1 MPSWEHFV
9 DLSQPRPKNVML
21 AGKTY
26 VRGGAFV
33 RKRAKSTPKRLATEE
48 NEGLDISDSAAEDE
62 HKKDNIWAFQPSKAA
77 VEAAKRAAKIKV
89 ESGPSCGPYDSESVR
104 DRVRNW
110 QSQGGG
116 VVTASNIVVEFEDSE
131 NEAEFG
137 GNIRS
142 QPVSPIKDRWGVR
155 KETIATKQGL
165 GNKPSSPSKGASDNP
180 STPKTPNTPRKRII
194 SDEHWKQKPIPAKG
208 NKGATPKEDDKK
220 HSYNDGIRVTPIDDD
235 DSKPR
240 KVDPEKKTFLDDG
253 IRVYATP
260 PISRRASAQKEVS
273 ADEEET
279 NSEVDTPIS
288 PEPSETASTDE
299 NITPKTVRRDE
310 SEKPTVARKETKR
323 SARGIFGAVLE
334 ESKRMFSRTETV
346 YVSQPENPR
355 IDNWLG
361 DIPDLPD
368 DPFLNDEKEREEPEI
383 AKTPLHRRRKSKAP
397 TPDPN
402 GIWDTVSTV
411 DTVPDSA
418 EDLFRRQRRRRSSKP
433 SQDNSSPTKDESIQ
447 NKGTQEPDG
456 FQSDSIKSSQ
466 KHNSQHRSTPAGGE
480 SAKATSKRNTIGIA
494 ALQALFTNPKE
505 EQTENNR
512 AVSPSRAPNAIS
524 QSTTAGST
532 PRKPFPS
539 VGGHRLSTIAS
550 VDTLNT
556 AAAESIALS
565 EISADSNF
573 TAKPKNRRTQSSD
586 PYDKLETDG
595 PRRKKSRLARHAD
608 LMSVLSVSHSGG
620 KSIKSARSVRA
631 QRTRL
636 DTSTIPDLIKDL
648 TNNEIK
654 YMQELRTLVDG
665 VIPVIL
671 SSILSKSE
679 SKAIANLFSPLGQ
692 TSFVSDAIYAMGV
705 ALEGLRK
712 WHRRLEPSIAGPV
725 SVTVFLTWAQGVQRI
740 YQDYLKAWRMGFK
753 DVVVNLAPA
762 SNTEPKD
769 DVFGEGLP
777 RNKDGDITNT
787 DGERVDVAFLLRR
800 PLVRLKELAEILK
813 SINAIQP
820 STLAEKLAADFHG
833 LVVEARRRV
842 YQEKARLEDEAA
854 ANVDATRARRIFDLT
869 PQTDVVVNT
878 TRRVRA
884 ADYFD
889 LSLLHSNG
897 QRIECGVELLLRDDA
912 PDAGAGADLLIC
924 QIDTNDK
931 WLLFPPIDVGN
942 VSARNGDSQGE
953 IIVMLRGTKDHGQN
967 WEELISMTNE
977 NEQTAF
983 EWVQMLGLVPIPP
996 QLPQRYSTH
1005 KINDAG
1011 KTLTGTTFSDSVVS
1025 DSLASS
1031 VSHTH
1036 TTRSLSSARTQIP
1049 LGEQLESATKLDAS
1063 PILAARRDRSK
1074 SPSKHHSPSTTA
1086 RASLRATCTSA
1097 SEDEDLAY
1105 SSTSSRD
1112 RTNSANA
1119 TCSPRSLNEAMSMA
1133 GNTNSTLKRN
1143 HARKRRPDSVSI
1155 PSSPQTPSNERS
1167 LGDFTQ
1173 TNRVQSSPLQSSLSM
1188 GEQEQARTKSSK
1200 PSLFRQNS
1208 STPSTELPVVSKV
1221 RPAMSDET
1229 AKSQEKKDMT
1239 KRADR
1244 PNKQRR
1250 DSVGEEIP
1258 PPPPPHRV
1266 PSPIKFSATPIIDN
1280 DSSTIKGKRLS
1291 SSPLKYQYEPSSA
1304 SDDGSETSS
1313 AADQDA
1319 SDNDLSSSD
1328 EEDSFE
1334 IDDLPELPQQFIQQT
1349 RPPLSQP
1356 SLPSKTLGPSSSA
1369 SQAPYKTVPSQ
1380 PNKALRNAAIVSYWS
1395 DKSQWVQLHPDICSI
1410 VVAPGLVEIYQMSAA
1425 HSNDTGNTHM
1435 QSATPYPAA
1444 QPLLILHLTPMVLL
1458 QQGTA
1463 LDVTVRSPPQG
1474 GTMQGTFTSVNFL
1487 FRSRSPEEAE
1497 ILYGVFHHSRMNNP
1511 TYIALQQA
1519 RATAEKPVFDSVFG
1533 HSQGR
1538 SASSWFSFGRQK
1550 SYRASSVPTPKAK
1563 SDPSVGTRT
1572 TSFSAKLFGSNRFN
1586 IARSSVM
1593 SRKSPDGSIFT
1604 SSDNSMG
1611 SGTSSP
1617 LPGTIPGS
1625 NEAPLGLSN
1634 TKIRLYSREGTR
1646 WLDLGSGTLTIMR
1659 PTTDPNSGIDL
1670 NSPPEIGYAHGVGSN
1685 GVITPTQK
1693 RGVDDKRIVVMKA
1706 KKETVLLD
1714 VTLGESCF
1722 ERTART
1728 GIALSLWEIF
1738 EGGTVA
1744 DKGGVTNGRFKYFM
1758 MQFQNEAACA
1768 FTFSMVGRHRF

>member
-1 MPSWEHFV
+1 MPSWEYFV
-9 DLSQPRPKNVML
+9 DLSECRPKNVML
-21 AGKTY
+21 PGKTY
-26 VRGGAFV
+26 VKGGAFV
-33 RKRAKSTPKRLATEE
+33 RKRAKSTPKRIATEE
-48 NEGLDISDSAAEDE
+48 NEGQDVSDSDVKEE
-62 HKKDNIWAFQPSKAA
+62 PKKDNIRFFQPSKAA
-77 VEAAKRAAKIKV
+77 VEAAKRAAATKNI
-89 ESGPSCGPYDSESVR
+89 ETGSPCGPYDSDSVR
-104 DRVRNW
+104 ERVRNW

-131 NEAEFG
+131 NETEFV

-142 QPVSPIKDRWGVR
+142 QPASPIKDRWGVR
-155 KETIATKQGL
+155 KETISTKQGF
-165 GNKPSSPSKGASDNP
+165 GKKPLSPSKGASDNA
-180 STPKTPNTPRKRII
+180 STQKTPNTPRKRII
-194 SDEHWKQKPIPAKG
+194 SDEHWKHKPTPAKG
-208 NKGATPKEDDKK
+208 NKDTTPKKNDKK
-220 HSYNDGIRVTPIDDD
+220 HSYNDGIRVAPIDDE
-235 DSKPR
+235 DSKSREVSPG
-240 KVDPEKKTFLDDG
+240 KTPFLDDG

-260 PISRRASAQKEVS
+260 PISRRTSDQKEVS
-273 ADEEET
+273 GDEAESS
-279 NSEVDTPIS
+279 SEVDTPIS
-288 PEPSETASTDE
+288 PEPSETVSTDE
-299 NITPKTVRRDE
+299 NVTPKTALRDE
-310 SEKPTVARKETKR
+310 SEKPIVTRKETKR

-361 DIPDLPD
+361 AIPDLPD
-368 DPFLNDEKEREEPEI
+368 DPFINDEKEREESEI
-383 AKTPLHRRRKSKAP
+383 AKTPLRRRRKSKVPAS
-397 TPDPN
+397 DPN

-447 NKGTQEPDG
+447 NKGMQESEG
-456 FQSDSIKSSQ
+456 LQSGSMKSSQ
-466 KHNSQHRSTPAGGE
+466 KHNAQQRSTVVGE
-480 SAKATSKRNTIGIA
+480 ESTGAKLRRNTIGIA
-494 ALQALFTNPKE
+494 ALQALFTDQKE
-505 EQTENNR
+505 EQKENHR
-512 AVSPSRAPNAIS
+512 SISPSQAPIAVS

-556 AAAESIALS
+556 AATESIALS

-573 TAKPKNRRTQSSD
+573 TAKPKNRRTQNSD
-586 PYDKLETDG
+586 PYDKSTTDG
-595 PRRKKSRLARHAD
+595 PRRKKSRLAKHAD
-608 LMSVLSVSHSGG
+608 LMSVLSMSHNGG
-620 KSIKSARSVRA
+620 KSIKSARSIRA

-636 DTSTIPDLIKDL
+636 DTTTIPDLIRNL
-648 TNNEIK
+648 TNDETK

-665 VIPVIL
+665 VIPVML
-671 SSILSKSE
+671 ASILSKTE

-705 ALEGLRK
+705 ALEGLKK
-712 WHRRLEPSIAGPV
+712 WHKRLEPSIAGPV
-725 SVTVFLTWAQGVQRI
+725 SVTVFLTWAQGVHRI
-740 YQDYLKAWRMGFK
+740 YQDYLKAWRMGFQ

-762 SNTEPKD
+762 SDTEHKD
-769 DVFGEGLP
+769 DAFGHGLP

-800 PLVRLKELAEILK
+800 PLVRLKDLAETLK
-813 SINAIQP
+813 SINVIQS
-820 STLAEKLAADFHG
+820 STLAEKLSADFHG

-854 ANVDATRARRIFDLT
+854 ANIDATRARRIFDLT

-912 PDAGAGADLLIC
+912 PDAGSGADLFIC
-924 QIDTNDK
+924 QIDTNDR
-931 WLLFPPIDVGN
+931 WLLFPPVDIGN

-953 IIVMLRGTKDHGQN
+953 IIVMLRGIDDHGRN
-967 WEELISMTNE
+967 WQELLSMTSD
-977 NEQTAF
+977 NEQTGF
-983 EWVQMLGLVPIPP
+983 EWVQMLGLVPVPP
-996 QLPQRYSTH
+996 RLPQEYNSDKRNNTSR
-1005 KINDAG
+1005 I
-1011 KTLTGTTFSDSVVS
+1011 LSGTMFSDSVVS

-1031 VSHTH
+1031 VSYTH

-1049 LGEQLESATKLDAS
+1049 LGEQLESANKLDA
-1063 PILAARRDRSK
+1063 PTILAARRDGSK
-1074 SPSKHHSPSTTA
+1074 SPSKHDATSTTA
-1086 RASLRATCTSA
+1086 RASLLATCTSA

-1112 RTNSANA
+1112 HPNSANA
-1119 TCSPRSLNEAMSMA
+1119 IGSPRSLNEAMSMA

-1143 HARKRRPDSVSI
+1143 HARKRRPDSMSMLN
-1155 PSSPQTPSNERS
+1155 PPQAPLNEKSPN
-1167 LGDFTQ
+1167 DFTQ
-1173 TNRVQSSPLQSSLSM
+1173 TNRVQSSPAQISLSI
-1188 GEQEQARTKSSK
+1188 GKQEQARPKSSK
-1200 PSLFRQNS
+1200 PSLFGQS
-1208 STPSTELPVVSKV
+1208 SSIPDTELPVIPKP
-1221 RPAMSDET
+1221 RPAMSNGA
-1229 AKSQEKKDMT
+1229 AKSQESKNVILQ
-1239 KRADR
+1239 ADK
-1244 PNKQRR
+1244 PNEPRQ
-1250 DSVGEEIP
+1250 SSNNEEIP
-1258 PPPPPHRV
+1258 PPPPPHRA
-1266 PSPIKFSATPIIDN
+1266 PSPIKFSTTPVIDM
-1280 DSSTIKGKRLS
+1280 DSGTIKGKRLS

-1319 SDNDLSSSD
+1319 SDDDLSSSD
-1328 EEDSFE
+1328 EEDSFK
-1334 IDDLPELPQQFIQQT
+1334 IDDVPELPQQFVQQK

-1380 PNKALRNAAIVSYWS
+1380 PNKALHIAAIVSYWS
-1395 DKSQWVQLHPDICSI
+1395 DKSQWVQLHPDICNI
-1410 VVAPGLVEIYQMSAA
+1410 IVAPGLVEIYQISATQ
-1425 HSNDTGNTHM
+1425 SNDAGNTHM
-1435 QSATPYPAA
+1435 QPTTPHPAA

-1519 RATAEKPVFDSVFG
+1519 RATAEKPAFDSVFG
-1533 HSQGR
+1533 HNQSR
-1538 SASSWFSFGRQK
+1538 SSSWFSFGRQK

-1572 TSFSAKLFGSNRFN
+1572 TSFSAKLFGSSRFN
-1586 IARSSVM
+1586 IARSSIM
-1593 SRKSPDGSIFT
+1593 SRKSPDGSVFT

-1617 LPGTIPGS
+1617 LPGTISGG
-1625 NEAPLGLSN
+1625 NETPLGLSN

-1659 PTTDPNSGIDL
+1659 PTTDLNSGIDL

-1685 GVITPTQK
+1685 GVISPTQK
-1693 RGVDDKRIVVMKA
+1693 RGADDKRIVVMKA